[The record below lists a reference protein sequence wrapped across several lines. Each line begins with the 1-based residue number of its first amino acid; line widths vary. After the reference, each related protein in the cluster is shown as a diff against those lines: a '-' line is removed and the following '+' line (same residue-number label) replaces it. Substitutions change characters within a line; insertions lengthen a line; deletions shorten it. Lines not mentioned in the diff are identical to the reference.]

1 MVLIGSATIGGSILH
16 SVAGFIHLM
25 KALKFIDKKAAS
37 FGCYGWSGESTK
49 VLNELLA
56 SAGFE
61 IMNEGF
67 RNLWN
72 PDEEQ
77 QQDAIEFGKKL
88 FGSNGKNGY
97 AWSRFRKNIS
107 K

>member
-1 MVLIGSATIGGSILH
+1 
-16 SVAGFIHLM
+16 M
-25 KALKFIDKKAAS
+25 KALKFIAKKAAS
-37 FGCYGWSGESTK
+37 FGWYGWSGESTK

-56 SAGFE
+56 SVGFE

-77 QQDAIEFGKKL
+77 QQDAIEFGKNCSELMGKMVMREV
-88 FGSNGKNGY
+88 GSEK
-97 AWSRFRKNIS
+97 IS
-107 K
+107 QNNDYEEE